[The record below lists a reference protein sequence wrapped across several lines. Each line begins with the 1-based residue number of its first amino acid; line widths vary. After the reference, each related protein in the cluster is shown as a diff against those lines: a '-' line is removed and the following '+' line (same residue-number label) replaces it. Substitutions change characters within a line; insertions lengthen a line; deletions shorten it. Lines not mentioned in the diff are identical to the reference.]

1 MGYFHFL
8 LQKKTEIIPNFY
20 NKKIIQMNQSKNN
33 YRTAFIF
40 LTSLFF
46 LWGFI
51 TVLVDSLIPRI
62 RDLFTLTYF
71 QAGLVQFAFFGAYFI
86 LSIPAG
92 FLLSKIGYKKG
103 IVVGLITMALGC
115 FLFYPAASFREFNI
129 FLLAYF
135 ILAGGITVLQ
145 VAANPYVAVLGSE
158 AGAASRLNLSQAF
171 NSLGTSIAPIL
182 GASFLLSDKVKSSDE
197 ISELT
202 ATAREAYLVTEA
214 TAVQTPFMVITSF
227 IILLAL
233 VFVFVK
239 LPKMLSSAP
248 KGGYNLLFRKQSLLL
263 GALGIFIYV
272 GAEVAIGSY
281 LVNYF
286 YDMGLTAVVKQ
297 NETLASIAS
306 TLLGK
311 DLEVV
316 SDYGILGAFVTFYWS
331 GAMIGR
337 FVGSYLTKIIR
348 PSRVLSYFA
357 IGAVIMILISSQTLG
372 IVSMV
377 SILAVGL
384 FNSIM
389 FPTIFSLSLEGLD
402 NLKPQASGILCTMI
416 VGGAIIP
423 PLYGYMTDL
432 YGFKMA
438 LILLIGCYV
447 YIVWYGFRQGKES
460 IGV

>member
-1 MGYFHFL
+1 MT
-8 LQKKTEIIPNFY
+8 KK
-20 NKKIIQMNQSKNN
+20 N
-33 YRTAFIF
+33 YRNAFIF

-71 QAGLVQFAFFGAYFI
+71 QAGLVQFAFFGAYFV

-103 IVVGLITMALGC
+103 IVLGLITMAIGC
-115 FLFYPAASFREFNI
+115 ALFYPAASYRTFSI

-135 ILAGGITVLQ
+135 ILAGGITILQ
-145 VAANPYVAVLGSE
+145 VAANPYVAVLGAE
-158 AGAASRLNLSQAF
+158 DGASSRLNLSQAF
-171 NSLGTSIAPIL
+171 NSFGTSIAPIL
-182 GASFLLSDKVKSSDE
+182 GASFILSDKVKSKEE
-197 ISELT
+197 IASLGQV
-202 ATAREAYLVTEA
+202 AKEAYLTAEA
-214 TAVQTPFMVITSF
+214 TAVQSPFIVIT
-227 IILLAL
+227 IMILLLAL
-233 VFVFVK
+233 VFMRVR
-239 LPKMLSSAP
+239 LPQMLSDAP
-248 KGGYNLLFRKQSLLL
+248 KGGYSILLKKKSLLL

-272 GAEVAIGSY
+272 GAEVSIGSY

-286 YDMGLTAVVKQ
+286 YDMKLTSVIKESSV
-297 NETLASIAS
+297 LSSISS

-311 DLEVV
+311 PLSGVD
-316 SDYGILGAFVTFYWS
+316 DYGILGSFVTFYWS

-337 FVGSYLTKIIR
+337 FVGSYLTNILK
-348 PSRVLSYFA
+348 PARVLSFFA
-357 IGAVIMILISSQTLG
+357 LGALALILISAQTTGL
-372 IVSMV
+372 VSMV

-402 NLKPQASGILCTMI
+402 DLKPQASGILCTMI

-423 PLYGYMTDL
+423 PMYGYLTDL
-432 YGFKMA
+432 YGFKWA
-438 LILLIGCYV
+438 FSLLVICYF
-447 YIVWYGFRQGKES
+447 YIYFFGRVQLGKS
-460 IGV
+460 ND